1 MNKFRKG
8 DEVIVIIG
16 KDAGKTGMIIA
27 VQLADNGKVA
37 KVKVKNI
44 AIQIKHQKPN
54 PQAGVE
60 GGRISQE
67 AWVDISNVM
76 HVDANGK
83 PSRVGISSDKKRVLK
98 TTGAIVAQ

>member
-16 KDAGKTGMIIA
+16 KDSGKTGMIIA
-27 VQLADNGKVA
+27 VKLADNGKVA

-44 AIQIKHQKPN
+44 AVQIKHQRPN
-54 PQAGVE
+54 QQAGVE

-67 AWVDISNVM
+67 AWIDVSNVM
-76 HVDANGK
+76 HVDADGK
-83 PSRVGISSDKKRVLK
+83 PSRVSINDDKKRVLK
-98 TTGAIVAQ
+98 TTGAIVA